1 MATIPSQSSLVTD
14 EQAYTVECGFCHAH
28 VDEQCINTR
37 SVKDYNRELQY
48 YSSGV
53 HKARI
58 KAYKALNN
66 VEGIE
71 QSIPAKL
78 VECSK
83 PVIKSKTDTNIIYVS
98 FEGLA
103 EPLPV
108 KVKSVEILAVLYS
121 TEKAIRVENLNQ
133 YTAWIP
139 KSVIVSSS
147 RNILHVQSTFQ
158 INWVKTVTE

>member
-14 EQAYTVECGFCHAH
+14 EQAYTIECSFCSAKAG
-28 VDEQCINTR
+28 EQCINVR
-37 SVKDYNRELQY
+37 SVVDSTREPQY

-53 HKARI
+53 HKNRI
-58 KAYKALNN
+58 KAYKALNS
-66 VEGIE
+66 VQGIE
-71 QSIPAKL
+71 QSAPAKL

-83 PVIKSKTDTNIIYVS
+83 PVVKHKTDVNVIYVA
-98 FEGLA
+98 FEGLV

-108 KVKSVEILAVLYS
+108 KVKSVEILAVLRS
-121 TEKAIRVENLNQ
+121 TEKSIYVESLNQ

-139 KSVIVSSS
+139 KAVIVSSS

-158 INWVKTVTE
+158 INWIKTVTE

>member
-1 MATIPSQSSLVTD
+1 MSTIPQQSSLVTD
-14 EQAYTVECGFCHAH
+14 DQAYTVECAFCSAKAG
-28 VDEQCINTR
+28 EQCINVR
-37 SVKDYNRELQY
+37 SVVDSTREPQY

-66 VEGIE
+66 VQGIE
-71 QSIPAKL
+71 QSTPAKL

-83 PVIKSKTDTNIIYVS
+83 PVIKPKTDVNVIYVA

-108 KVKSVEILAVLYS
+108 KVKSVEIYAVLHS
-121 TEKAIRVENLNQ
+121 TDKAIQVENLNQ

-139 KSVIVSSS
+139 KAVIVSSS

-158 INWVKTVTE
+158 INWIKTVTE

>member
-1 MATIPSQSSLVTD
+1 MAAIPAQSSLVTD
-14 EQAYTVECGFCHAH
+14 EQAYTIECGYCSAK
-28 VDEQCINTR
+28 VGEQCINVRSLADSTR
-37 SVKDYNRELQY
+37 EPQY

-66 VEGIE
+66 VQGIE
-71 QSIPAKL
+71 QPAPAKL

-83 PVIKSKTDTNIIYVS
+83 PVIKPKTAMNIIYVV
-98 FEGLA
+98 FEGLV
-103 EPLPV
+103 EPLPT
-108 KVKSVEILAVLYS
+108 KVKPIEIYAVVHS
-121 TEKAIRVENLNQ
+121 TEKAIKVENSDQ

-147 RNILHVQSTFQ
+147 RNILYIKYNFEL
-158 INWVKTVTE
+158 NWIKTVTE

>member
-1 MATIPSQSSLVTD
+1 MAAIPSQSSLVTD
-14 EQAYTVECGFCHAH
+14 EQAYTVECAFCSAKAG
-28 VDEQCINTR
+28 EQCINVR
-37 SVKDYNRELQY
+37 SVVDSTREPQY

-66 VEGIE
+66 VQGIE
-71 QSIPAKL
+71 QPAPAKL
-78 VECSK
+78 VECPK
-83 PVIKSKTDTNIIYVS
+83 PVIKPKTDMNIIYVL

-108 KVKSVEILAVLYS
+108 KVKSVEILAVLHS
-121 TEKAIRVENLNQ
+121 TEKVIYVENLNQ

-158 INWVKTVTE
+158 INWIKTVTE

>member
-1 MATIPSQSSLVTD
+1 MAAIPALSSLVTD
-14 EQAYTVECGFCHAH
+14 KQAYTVECQFCSAKAG
-28 VDEQCINTR
+28 EPCINVRSIKDSTR
-37 SVKDYNRELQY
+37 EPQY
-48 YSSGV
+48 YSAGV

-58 KAYKALNN
+58 TTYKALNN
-66 VEGIE
+66 VQGIE
-71 QSIPAKL
+71 QPAPAKL

-83 PVIKSKTDTNIIYVS
+83 PVIKPKTDMNIIYVA

-121 TEKAIRVENLNQ
+121 TEKDIHVENLNQ

-158 INWVKTVTE
+158 INWIKTITE

>member
-1 MATIPSQSSLVTD
+1 MSTIPQQSSLVTD
-14 EQAYTVECGFCHAH
+14 EQAYTVECQFCSAKAGK
-28 VDEQCINTR
+28 QCINVR
-37 SVKDYNRELQY
+37 SVVDSTREPQY

-71 QSIPAKL
+71 QSAPAKL

-83 PVIKSKTDTNIIYVS
+83 PVIKPKTDMNIIYVS

-108 KVKSVEILAVLYS
+108 KVKSVEILAVLHS
-121 TEKAIRVENLNQ
+121 TDKAIHVENLNQ

-139 KSVIVSSS
+139 KSVIISSS
-147 RNILHVQSTFQ
+147 QNVLYIKSNFEF
-158 INWVKTVTE
+158 NWIKIITQ

>member
-1 MATIPSQSSLVTD
+1 MSTIPAQSSLVTD
-14 EQAYTVECGFCHAH
+14 EQAYTMECAYCTAKAG
-28 VDEQCINTR
+28 EQCINVRSIKDSTR
-37 SVKDYNRELQY
+37 EPQY

-66 VEGIE
+66 VQGIE
-71 QSIPAKL
+71 QPAPVKL

-83 PVIKSKTDTNIIYVS
+83 PVTKPKADVNVIYVS
-98 FEGLA
+98 FEGVT

-108 KVKSVEILAVLYS
+108 KVKSVEIYAVLHS
-121 TEKAIRVENLNQ
+121 TDKAFQVENLNQ

-147 RNILHVQSTFQ
+147 RNILHIQSTFQ
-158 INWVKTVTE
+158 INWIKTVTE

>member
-1 MATIPSQSSLVTD
+1 MSTIPSQSSLVTD
-14 EQAYTVECGFCHAH
+14 EQAYTVGCDFCTARAGEH
-28 VDEQCINTR
+28 CINVRSITDSTR
-37 SVKDYNRELQY
+37 EIQY

-66 VEGIE
+66 VQGSE
-71 QSIPAKL
+71 QPAPAKL

-83 PVIKSKTDTNIIYVS
+83 PVIKPKTDMNIIYVS
-98 FEGLA
+98 VEGLD

-147 RNILHVQSTFQ
+147 RNVLYIRSTFQ
-158 INWVKTVTE
+158 INWIKTVTE

>member
-1 MATIPSQSSLVTD
+1 MSTIPVQSSLVTD
-14 EQAYTVECGFCHAH
+14 DQAYTVECSFCSAKAG
-28 VDEQCINTR
+28 EPCINVR
-37 SVKDYNRELQY
+37 SVVDSTREPQY

-58 KAYKALNN
+58 KTYKALNN
-66 VEGIE
+66 IEGIE
-71 QSIPAKL
+71 QPAPAKL

-83 PVIKSKTDTNIIYVS
+83 PVIKNKTDVNIVYVT

-103 EPLPV
+103 DPLPV

-121 TEKAIRVENLNQ
+121 TEKAIQVENLDQ

-139 KSVIVSSS
+139 KSVIISST
-147 RNILHVQSTFQ
+147 RNILHIQSTFQ
-158 INWVKTVTE
+158 INWIKTVTE

>member
-1 MATIPSQSSLVTD
+1 MSTIPSQSSLVTD
-14 EQAYTVECGFCHAH
+14 EQAYTVECAFCSAKAGEH
-28 VDEQCINTR
+28 CINVS
-37 SVKDYNRELQY
+37 SVIDSSREPQY

-71 QSIPAKL
+71 QATPAKL

-83 PVIKSKTDTNIIYVS
+83 PVIKPKTSVDIIYVT
-98 FEGLA
+98 FKGIDK
-103 EPLPV
+103 PLPM
-108 KVKSVEILAVLYS
+108 KVKSVEIYAVVHS
-121 TEKAIRVENLNQ
+121 TEKAIQVENLNQ

-139 KSVIVSSS
+139 KDVIISSS
-147 RNILHVQSTFQ
+147 QNVLYIQTTFQ
-158 INWVKTVTE
+158 INWVKSVTE

>member
-1 MATIPSQSSLVTD
+1 MAAIPTQSTLVTD
-14 EQAYTVECGFCHAH
+14 EQAYTVECGFCSAKAG
-28 VDEQCINTR
+28 EQCINVR
-37 SVKDYNRELQY
+37 SVVDSTREPQY

-58 KAYKALNN
+58 KAYKALNS
-66 VEGIE
+66 VQGIE
-71 QSIPAKL
+71 QSAPAKL
-78 VECSK
+78 VERSK
-83 PVIKSKTDTNIIYVS
+83 LVNKPKTDMNIIYVS

-108 KVKSVEILAVLYS
+108 KVKSVEILAVLHS
-121 TEKAIRVENLNQ
+121 TEKAIHVENLNQ

-147 RNILHVQSTFQ
+147 RNILHVRSTFQ
-158 INWVKTVTE
+158 INWIKTVTE

>member
-1 MATIPSQSSLVTD
+1 MSTIPSQSSLVTD
-14 EQAYTVECGFCHAH
+14 EQAYTVECNYCSAKAG
-28 VDEQCINTR
+28 EQCINVR
-37 SVKDYNRELQY
+37 SVVDSAREPQY

-71 QSIPAKL
+71 QPAPAKL
-78 VECSK
+78 PEYTK
-83 PVIKSKTDTNIIYVS
+83 PVIKPKSDEDVIYTRID
-98 FEGLA
+98 GLE

-108 KVKSVEILAVLYS
+108 KVKSVEILAVLHS
-121 TEKAIRVENLNQ
+121 TEKAIHVENLNQ

-147 RNILHVQSTFQ
+147 RNILHVRSTFQ
-158 INWVKTVTE
+158 INWIKTVTE

>member
-1 MATIPSQSSLVTD
+1 MATIPAQSSLVTD
-14 EQAYTVECGFCHAH
+14 EQAYTVECSFCSAKAG
-28 VDEQCINTR
+28 EQCINVR
-37 SVKDYNRELQY
+37 SVVDSTREPQY

-58 KAYKALNN
+58 TSYKALNN
-66 VEGIE
+66 VQGIE
-71 QSIPAKL
+71 QPAPVKL
-78 VECSK
+78 VESSK
-83 PVIKSKTDTNIIYVS
+83 PVIKPKADVNVIYVS
-98 FEGLA
+98 FEGLD

-108 KVKSVEILAVLYS
+108 KVKSVEIFAVTHS

-158 INWVKTVTE
+158 INWIKTVTE

>member
-14 EQAYTVECGFCHAH
+14 EQAYTVECQFCSAK
-28 VDEQCINTR
+28 VGEQCINVR
-37 SVKDYNRELQY
+37 SVVDSTREPQY

-58 KAYKALNN
+58 KAYKALNS
-66 VEGIE
+66 VQGIE
-71 QSIPAKL
+71 QPAPAKL

-83 PVIKSKTDTNIIYVS
+83 PVNKPKTDMNIIYVS

-108 KVKSVEILAVLYS
+108 KVKSVEILAVLHS
-121 TEKAIRVENLNQ
+121 TEKAIYVENLNQ

-158 INWVKTVTE
+158 INWIKTVTE